1 MVVGL
6 RVETPGSPFS
16 VPGCHMCQGRG
27 ANGAEGDREGERGR
41 KEMGNSLEKPGER
54 GQRQRQA
61 LIRCLWSDQL
71 SLGVL
76 SQGGEWGGGLC
87 HQALALK
94 PPLSPAGT
102 AALPC
107 SGASPPAQPLPADR
121 GTDGEV
127 FVEPCLVP
135 LICWCAP
142 RLQDE
147 I

>member
-76 SQGGEWGGGLC
+76 SQGGEWRGEGGVVSAIKPLPSSFPCLPLGL
-87 HQALALK
+87 Q
-94 PPLSPAGT
+94 PSPAQVP
-102 AALPC
+102 AL
-107 SGASPPAQPLPADR
+107 QPSLSLLTEGQMAR
-121 GTDGEV
+121 S
-127 FVEPCLVP
+127 L
-135 LICWCAP
+135 
-142 RLQDE
+142 
-147 I
+147 